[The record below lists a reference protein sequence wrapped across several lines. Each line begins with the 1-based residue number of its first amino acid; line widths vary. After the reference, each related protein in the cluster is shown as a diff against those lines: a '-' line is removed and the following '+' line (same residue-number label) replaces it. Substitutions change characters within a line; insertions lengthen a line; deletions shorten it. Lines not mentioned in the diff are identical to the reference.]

1 MAAVLLFASSKCW
14 VHRNWFRCR
23 LDAAFTKLCVD
34 FGVRLV
40 PTPLTPAA
48 SDFLHN
54 SFTMLHISH
63 CGAGGNFADLL
74 SGLSSS
80 ESEGSLRVSPGIWKP
95 TSCVWLWTCCS
106 LSLSTTPGYMSLQKL
121 FHSAVSRPG
130 IGVCWQCFTV
140 ISGLI
145 EVFQC
150 FSTPYMTWGTRVND
164 FDTWTGI
171 INIHMKSFPG
181 QFLALAYT
189 VFPVFPDHLEI
200 DSTNWTITVA
210 SLTQL
215 MLSQR
220 CTWANH
226 ISISNCEVEAGRVEQ
241 DSGVPDVVP
250 ALKPSPYSACP
261 EPLW

>member
-1 MAAVLLFASSKCW
+1 MLAAVLLFASSKCW
-14 VHRNWFRCR
+14 VHRNRFRCR

-95 TSCVWLWTCCS
+95 TSCVLMS
-106 LSLSTTPGYMSLQKL
+106 YDYESAALSLSTTPGYMSLQKV
-121 FHSAVSRPG
+121 FHSAVSCPG
-130 IGVCWQCFTV
+130 IGVCVQCFTV

-145 EVFQC
+145 KVFQC

-164 FDTWTGI
+164 FDTWTV
-171 INIHMKSFPG
+171 M
-181 QFLALAYT
+181 
-189 VFPVFPDHLEI
+189 HLE
-200 DSTNWTITVA
+200 
-210 SLTQL
+210 
-215 MLSQR
+215 
-220 CTWANH
+220 
-226 ISISNCEVEAGRVEQ
+226 E
-241 DSGVPDVVP
+241 
-250 ALKPSPYSACP
+250 
-261 EPLW
+261 

>member
-1 MAAVLLFASSKCW
+1 MQPLQNSVWTLVSGWCRHHWHQLPATFYTTPSLCCTYHTVVQVGILQTCFRACRPQRAKGHLGSLLGFESLHP
-14 VHRNWFRCR
+14 VY
-23 LDAAFTKLCVD
+23 DYE
-34 FGVRLV
+34 
-40 PTPLTPAA
+40 PAA
-48 SDFLHN
+48 
-54 SFTMLHISH
+54 
-63 CGAGGNFADLL
+63 
-74 SGLSSS
+74 
-80 ESEGSLRVSPGIWKP
+80 
-95 TSCVWLWTCCS
+95 